1 MGNILPKM
9 KTFTSLR
16 KPHEYHG
23 KSGVDLVQMHAIKM
37 KKLWY
42 HELRA
47 CFFENHL
54 QEAER

>member
-1 MGNILPKM
+1 M

-42 HELRA
+42 QGLRA
-47 CFFENHL
+47 CFFENHH